1 MRATV
6 MNGSFLRASLFT
18 SVVSFGIAAMAMG
31 LGLVFML
38 IGFALR
44 GLTPART

>member
-1 MRATV
+1 

-31 LGLVFML
+31 LGIVFVLV
-38 IGFALR
+38 GVALR
-44 GLTPART
+44 VLGRPQTA